1 MANTHEEDIEELKLL
16 FTLCPAMVDVYA
28 GSFFIMFD
36 QKQFPKHQRFFDNS
50 CFEEKYLTASP
61 SKYNFRMFQI
71 FCDKFIPK
79 HAVAFVDSRPDLK
92 ISDFS
97 SYPILLCWEW
107 NLLYQC
113 Q

>member
-28 GSFFIMFD
+28 GSFFIMFN
-36 QKQFPKHQRFFDNS
+36 QKQFPKRQRFFDNS

-71 FCDKFIPK
+71 FCEKFIPE
-79 HAVAFVDSRPDLK
+79 HAVAFVNSRSDLK